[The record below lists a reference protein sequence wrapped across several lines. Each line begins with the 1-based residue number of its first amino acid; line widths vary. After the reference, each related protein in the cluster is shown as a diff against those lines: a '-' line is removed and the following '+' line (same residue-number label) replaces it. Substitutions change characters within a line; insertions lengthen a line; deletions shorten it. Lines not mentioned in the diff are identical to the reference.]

1 MVPKP
6 HLRPNGCVALGPNL
20 GFINHFFT
28 KLKNYQYTG
37 DLMKVSSIQLEI
49 ADRSKEDNVKH
60 ALHVLDGVPDSDLIL
75 LPEIW
80 PTGYFAFDRYQAE
93 SEPVDGPTVEIFR
106 EKALERKCHI
116 LMGSFVENDGGHI
129 YNTALLL
136 GPEGNAAA
144 WYRKIHLF
152 GYQSDERKILS
163 SGRDVVVVDTP
174 WGPSGFSTCYDL
186 RFPEIFRLMVDRGA
200 KFFLVPSA
208 WPLARLDAWRLFNRA
223 RAHENLAY
231 LISCNCA
238 GDNAGTQYAGHSMVV
253 DPLGQV
259 IAEGGQKE
267 EVVTAEIDP
276 GLVDSVRSEFSFLDN
291 RVFR

>member
-1 MVPKP
+1 
-6 HLRPNGCVALGPNL
+6 
-20 GFINHFFT
+20 
-28 KLKNYQYTG
+28 
-37 DLMKVSSIQLEI
+37 MKVASIQLAI
-49 ADRSKEDNVKH
+49 TDRSKDDNVKY
-60 ALHVLDGVPDSDLIL
+60 ALNTLDGVPDSDLIL

-80 PTGYFAFDRYQAE
+80 PTGYFSFDRYQAE
-93 SEPVDGPTVEIFR
+93 SESADGPTVEIFR
-106 EKALERKCHI
+106 KKARERECHI
-116 LMGSFVENDGGHI
+116 LMGSFVENDDGRI

-136 GPEGNAAA
+136 DPEGHTAAR
-144 WYRKIHLF
+144 YRKIHLF
-152 GYQSDERKILS
+152 GYQSDEREILS
-163 SGRDVVVVDTP
+163 SGQDVVVVDTP

-186 RFPEIFRLMVDRGA
+186 RFPELFRLMADRGA
-200 KFFLVPSA
+200 KFFLIPSA
-208 WPLARLDAWRLFNRA
+208 WPMVRLDAWRLFNRA

-238 GDNAGTQYAGHSMVV
+238 GNNAGTQYAGHSMII

-276 GLVDSVRSEFSFLDN
+276 GLVDTVRSEFSFLDN

>member
-1 MVPKP
+1 MW
-6 HLRPNGCVALGPNL
+6 
-20 GFINHFFT
+20 
-28 KLKNYQYTG
+28 G
-37 DLMKVSSIQLEI
+37 DIKKVSSIQLEI
-49 ADRSKEDNVKH
+49 TDRSKEENVKH
-60 ALHVLDGVPDSDLIL
+60 ALVTLDGVPDSDLIL

-80 PTGYFAFDRYQAE
+80 PTGYFSFDRYQAE

-106 EKALERKCHI
+106 KKADERKCHI
-116 LMGSFVENDGGHI
+116 LMGSFVENDDGHI

-136 GPEGNAAA
+136 DLEGNTAAR
-144 WYRKIHLF
+144 YRKIHLF

-163 SGRDVVVVDTP
+163 AGRDVVVVDTP

-186 RFPEIFRLMVDRGA
+186 RFPELFRLMVDRGA
-200 KFFLVPSA
+200 KFFLIPSA
-208 WPLARLDAWRLFNRA
+208 WPMARLDAWRLFNRA

-238 GDNAGTQYAGHSMVV
+238 GNNAGTQYAGHSMIL

-259 IAEGGQKE
+259 IAEGGEKE

>member
-1 MVPKP
+1 
-6 HLRPNGCVALGPNL
+6 
-20 GFINHFFT
+20 
-28 KLKNYQYTG
+28 
-37 DLMKVSSIQLEI
+37 MKVSSIQLEI
-49 ADRSKEDNVKH
+49 TDRSKDENLKY
-60 ALHVLDGVPDSDLIL
+60 ALDTLDGVSDSELIL

-80 PTGYFAFDRYQAE
+80 PSGYFSFDRYQAE

-106 EKALERKCHI
+106 NKARERKCHI
-116 LMGSFVENDGGHI
+116 LMGSFVENDDGHI

-136 GPEGNAAA
+136 DPEGNTAAR
-144 WYRKIHLF
+144 YRKIHLF

-163 SGRDVVVVDTP
+163 AGRDVVVVDTP

-186 RFPEIFRLMVDRGA
+186 RFPELFRLMVDRGA
-200 KFFLVPSA
+200 KFFLIPSA
-208 WPLARLDAWRLFNRA
+208 WPMARLDAWRLFNRA

-238 GDNAGTQYAGHSMVV
+238 GNNAGTQYAGHSMIL

-259 IAEGGQKE
+259 IADGGEKE
-267 EVVTAEIDP
+267 DVVTAEIDP
-276 GLVDSVRSEFSFLDN
+276 GLVDSVRREFSFLDN